1 MATHLEN
8 NRTNDALVII
18 NSGGAEGLSQQQFKD
33 RYGVTPEEAL
43 SSPVKKVTKKDAKGS

>member
-8 NRTNDALVII
+8 NRTNEARVIVD
-18 NSGGAEGLSQQQFKD
+18 SKGAEGLSQQQFKD

-43 SSPVKKVTKKDAKGS
+43 SSPVKKVTKKDAKAL

>member
-33 RYGVTPEEAL
+33 RYGVPPEEAL
-43 SSPVKKVTKKDAKGS
+43 SSPKKVTKKDAKGS